1 MSLGHVIVGAYLRA
15 VRTHRN
21 LTLHHAAT
29 LIDVSTAK
37 ISRFENG
44 LHQPSADH
52 VHRLAAA
59 YGLTC
64 TPCRTHLTQLLTPTE
79 ESTVLHDTQPGH
91 HTRRSAAETGATS
104 LLYYT
109 TQLIPAPFQTNDY
122 RAALPTTESEHT
134 HPDAHPQLPT
144 TPTPTHRP
152 TTLFLDESIL
162 HRTLVPPHTLAHQLH
177 TLHRLSYRT
186 HYTVRIVP
194 FAAGPT
200 HHPGTLT
207 EINRPHHRLYAHH
220 THHTTWTTTPP
231 HTLLHHLHTHALTPD
246 TTRHTLRQAADRL
259 THHNGRRAVST
270 VRR

>member
-29 LIDVSTAK
+29 LINASTAK
-37 ISRFENG
+37 ISRIENG
-44 LHQPSADH
+44 LHQPSADN

-64 TPCRTHLTQLLTPTE
+64 TPCRTHLAQLLTPTTE

-91 HTRRSAAETGATS
+91 HTRRTATETGATS

-109 TQLIPAPFQTNDY
+109 TQLIPPPFQTNDY
-122 RAALPTTESEHT
+122 RAALPTTTESAEA
-134 HPDAHPQLPT
+134 HPDSHPQLPA

-152 TTLFLDESIL
+152 TTLYLDESIL

-177 TLHRLSYRT
+177 TLHHLSHRAN
-186 HYTVRIVP
+186 YTLRIVP
-194 FAAGPT
+194 LDAGPT

-231 HTLLHHLHTHALTPD
+231 HTLLHHLHTHALTPEA
-246 TTRHTLRQAADRL
+246 TRHTLHQAANRL
-259 THHNGRRAVST
+259 TRNTHHPR
-270 VRR
+270 